1 MYFIYEN
8 HIVLLFESTFI
19 ADASLAVL
27 HTSLCL
33 KSYDCRCKAKI
44 PTQISKVVIFNDIYI
59 LRNVYIYSE
68 P

>member
-8 HIVLLFESTFI
+8 HIVLLLESTFI

-33 KSYDCRCKAKI
+33 KSYHCGFKAKI
-44 PTQISKVVIFNDIYI
+44 PTQTSKVVAFNDIYI
-59 LRNVYIYSE
+59 LRNVYIFSE